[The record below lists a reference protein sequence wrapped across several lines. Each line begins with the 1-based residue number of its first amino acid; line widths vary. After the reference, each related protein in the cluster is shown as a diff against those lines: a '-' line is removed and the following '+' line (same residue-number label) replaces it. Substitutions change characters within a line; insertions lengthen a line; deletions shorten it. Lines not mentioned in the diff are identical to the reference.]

1 MLQQLWD
8 TFVILIPVFFLLTM
22 IFGAGFY
29 IGRVS
34 KESVV
39 TSNGTSIL
47 VTSLSLLPG

>member
-8 TFVILIPVFFLLTM
+8 TFVMMIPVFLLLTM

-34 KESVV
+34 KRE
-39 TSNGTSIL
+39 
-47 VTSLSLLPG
+47 

>member
-8 TFVILIPVFFLLTM
+8 TLVMMIPVFVLLTM

-34 KESVV
+34 KRE
-39 TSNGTSIL
+39 
-47 VTSLSLLPG
+47 